1 MDELKGIQ
9 YSTPLSSA
17 FFSAQNMDS
26 IQTNIRYQVW
36 LRSGK
41 KHVIGKHSPE
51 ELTVIMRSLFLQNS
65 RNQENVILGQVKELN
80 VITINYALKRIL
92 SELNQYVAYNK
103 EISQGRQI
111 MEHSVNTSIRGNRQ
125 LEQKPW

>member
-36 LRSGK
+36 LQSGK
-41 KHVIGKHSPE
+41 KYVIGKQSPE
-51 ELTVIMRSLFLQNS
+51 ELTVIMRSIFLQNS
-65 RNQENVILGQVKELN
+65 RNQENDILGQVKELN
-80 VITINYALKRIL
+80 VITINYAIKRVF